1 MQEQSTE
8 LFFAYMVGLADGFDA
23 SAIVLYVKEEGIEV
37 ILCDIGIKLKVDLKE
52 IEHTATVKYLMKYV
66 PTIIV
71 SWKEPS
77 TAQVRLYNT
86 LFKLLMQY

>member
-8 LFFAYMVGLADGFDA
+8 LFFAYMVGLADGFNA

-37 ILCDIGIKLKVDLKE
+37 ILCDIDIKLRVDLKE
-52 IEHTATVKYLMKYV
+52 IEHAATVKYLMEYV

-77 TAQVRLYNT
+77 ATQVRLYNI
-86 LFKLLMQY
+86 LIKLCN